1 MWSNGMTEQNP
12 YEQLRVTEGSSFEDI
27 QAAKSRL
34 RAEYEGNEEQIRKID
49 AAYDAVLM
57 DRLRL
62 RQEGK
67 IKVPDRIRFPE
78 KLAAPPSTP
87 KVDLPKNS
95 PAWMQRLVDT
105 PSQADILRP
114 LGVSVGLSALIIFV
128 PTAVQIALIGGV
140 GSTFYFLY
148 RKERKLGRA
157 VLLTFV
163 GLLLGLL
170 LGTFAYGLVAGLF
183 ANLPLEI
190 GVNTFA
196 SILTFLIFWLVSSF
210 LR

>member
-1 MWSNGMTEQNP
+1 MTEQNP

-114 LGVSVGLSALIIFV
+114 LGISVGLSALIIFV

>member
-1 MWSNGMTEQNP
+1 MTEQNP